1 MKKKLNNELD
11 VFNEIF
17 IKGQDY
23 KDVRSK
29 KHVWEELAHI
39 FNGELKIKYTVSKV
53 LYTLN
58 LEIPYKNHN
67 VVLIETDTKPLK
79 FNVELDLNRSFEF
92 NLSWEDYTEK
102 VMKIFG
108 KQDIDV
114 GDERFDEKYLIQ
126 SNETELLKRFFK
138 GRKLK
143 ESILKNNIYIVSF
156 ELLKNKGISN
166 LLTVKDRNTKDI
178 NTLIELVQLQF
189 MLIDRFIELG
199 FVRNGGK

>member
-1 MKKKLNNELD
+1 MKKKLSNELN
-11 VFNEIF
+11 VFDEIF

-126 SNETELLKRFFK
+126 SNETELFKRFFK
-138 GRKLK
+138 SRKLK

-156 ELLKNKGISN
+156 ELLKNKGISK